1 MSLTIKVEH
10 QSSSVIFS
18 FAGKINNQDETVD
31 ILNTL
36 DKELEQKNKSFL
48 YDVSKLEYITSSGLN
63 FFIRSLT
70 RIRNV
75 GGDIILCGVQGNV
88 EKLLK
93 ISKLNEIFTLSPSV
107 SDALMKVN
115 PSI

>member
-1 MSLTIKVEH
+1 MSLSTKIEH
-10 QSSSVIFS
+10 EATSVIFS
-18 FAGKINNQDETVD
+18 FAGKINNQEETASVLDNLDE
-31 ILNTL
+31 
-36 DKELEQKNKSFL
+36 ELANNKRSFL

-63 FFIRSLT
+63 FLIRSLT

-93 ISKLNEIFTLSPSV
+93 ISKLNEIFTICPTV
-107 SDALMKVN
+107 KDGLMKVQN
-115 PSI
+115 A

>member
-1 MSLTIKVEH
+1 MSLAIKIEH

-18 FAGKINNQDETVD
+18 FSGKIQYSEETSEV
-31 ILNTL
+31 LETL
-36 DKELEQKNKSFL
+36 DKELSDKKKSFL
-48 YDVSKLEYITSSGLN
+48 YDVTNLEYITSSGLN

-75 GGDIILCGVQGNV
+75 GGEIILCGVQGHV

-93 ISKLNEIFTLSPSV
+93 ISKLNEIFTICPSV
-107 SDALMKVN
+107 SEGLIKAQAH
-115 PSI
+115 